1 VQMNRRNIILA
12 VAAITLLNTAL
23 FAANK
28 TYKYRCPKCKLI
40 QEYEIPGVKK
50 CPNDGHT
57 MIRTN

>member
-1 VQMNRRNIILA
+1 MNRRILL
-12 VAAITLLNTAL
+12 AIVLSLTTLSV

-28 TYKYRCPKCKLI
+28 VYRYRCPKCKLV
-40 QEYEIPGVKK
+40 QEYEIPGSKK